1 MKNKKQFVILDTETT
16 GLDHD
21 AEIVEICILRNDG
34 LVLLDTLVKPLNP
47 IPAQATAIHGITN
60 KDVENAPYYHEIHN
74 QVIDILNQ
82 YTCYIYNSDYDTRLI
97 KQSCEQYNI
106 GFNREE
112 YKFKWVMLDYA
123 KQYNFGKWAK
133 LIHAY
138 DRLAFNKPSGIVAHR
153 ALGDCIMTLCVIE
166 QMY

>member
-97 KQSCEQYNI
+97 KQ
-106 GFNREE
+106 
-112 YKFKWVMLDYA
+112 
-123 KQYNFGKWAK
+123 
-133 LIHAY
+133 
-138 DRLAFNKPSGIVAHR
+138 
-153 ALGDCIMTLCVIE
+153 
-166 QMY
+166 